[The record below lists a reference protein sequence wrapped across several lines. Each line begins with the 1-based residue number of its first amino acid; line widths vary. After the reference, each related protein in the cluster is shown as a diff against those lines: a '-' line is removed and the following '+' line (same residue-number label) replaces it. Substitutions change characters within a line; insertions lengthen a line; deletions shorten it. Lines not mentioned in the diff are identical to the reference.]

1 MCMHLQ
7 SYDTRHK
14 KKYLVVVLFIQIKL
28 NVLEIGTEWVN
39 FEIHLA
45 KHLEQNVRLS
55 EVC

>member
-1 MCMHLQ
+1 MHLQ